1 MFPYAPGRS
10 TLNWLNPGG
19 TLLNRLFV
27 FALLA
32 PALLARAD
40 EPTGQ
45 LDASPTL
52 FTVMAALNMAGY
64 DADLAHSHPLRQ
76 LVRDQLAK
84 REIPSREKIREFVL
98 HHHQSND
105 TDELSQYISFAASVG
120 PAPDFDIKKRQVE
133 LPPDVV
139 PIQDFAALLPEFYKE
154 ADIPSLWQMAQPY
167 IESYIRIYHGPVVN
181 AIQEVNAYLRQQS
194 NGISRERFQIYIDLL
209 EAPNNFQTRNYG
221 FEYTVFIGPSLVS
234 GLGQTAQPRT
244 FDVRHSYL
252 HYLLEPLATHYHEIV
267 ERKKALADHL
277 ERAGGLPDAFKQ
289 DFLLLMSESLIK
301 AVEARLD
308 NNPREVGEALHEGYI
323 FAPYFAEKLPVYE
336 KQESSMAVYYP
347 DLVGAMDLVKEDQ
360 RLQSVNF
367 NSRPT
372 ERPAVRVT
380 TEKPLTG
387 AEKTLNDADTLY
399 ASHQFDQARTTYL
412 AVLSQTDQKPL
423 QARAYGGMAR
433 IALAKNDPETAETL
447 FQKDLDIGPDAEEH
461 AWALFYLGRLALAAG
476 ERDHGIQL
484 IQEALRLP
492 GASDRAR
499 KAASD
504 ALQQIPNK

>member
-1 MFPYAPGRS
+1 
-10 TLNWLNPGG
+10 
-19 TLLNRLFV
+19 LNRLFV
-27 FALLA
+27 YALLA
-32 PALLARAD
+32 LAALARAD

-76 LVRDQLAK
+76 IVRDQLA
-84 REIPSREKIREFVL
+84 RRDIPSLAKIKDFVI

-105 TDELSQYISFAASVG
+105 TAELSQYISLAATVG
-120 PAPDFDIKKRQVE
+120 PAPDFNIKQRQVE

-139 PIQDFAALLPEFYKE
+139 PIQEFAAMLPAFYKE
-154 ADIPSLWQMAQPY
+154 ADIPSLWKAAQPY
-167 IESYIRIYHGPVVN
+167 IDSYIRIYHTPVLN
-181 AIQEVNAYLRQQS
+181 AIQEVNVYLRQQS

-221 FEYTVFIGPSLVS
+221 FEYTVFVGPSVVQ

-244 FDVRHSYL
+244 FDVRHAYL
-252 HYLLEPLATHYHEIV
+252 HYLLEPLATHYKEILD
-267 ERKKALADHL
+267 RKKALAEHL
-277 ERAGGLPDAFKQ
+277 DRARALSDTFKE
-289 DFLLLMSESLIK
+289 DFLLLVSESLIK

-308 NNPREVGEALHEGYI
+308 NNQREVGEALHEGYI

-336 KQESSMAVYYP
+336 KQESSMAIYYP
-347 DLVGAMDLVKEDQ
+347 DLVGAIDLVKEDQ
-360 RLQSVNF
+360 RLQNVEF

-372 ERPAVRVT
+372 ERPAIKVT

-387 AEKTLNDADTLY
+387 VEKTLDEADTLY
-399 ASHQFDQARTTYL
+399 ASHQYDQARTTYL
-412 AVLSQTDQKPL
+412 AALSQTDQKPM
-423 QARAYGGMAR
+423 QAKAYGGMAR

-447 FQKDLDIGPDAEEH
+447 FQKALDLGPEPEEK
-461 AWALFYLGRLALAAG
+461 AWELFYLGRLALAAG

-492 GASDRAR
+492 GASDKAR

>member
-1 MFPYAPGRS
+1 M
-10 TLNWLNPGG
+10 
-19 TLLNRLFV
+19 NRLFV

-40 EPTGQ
+40 EPAGQ

-76 LVRDQLAK
+76 LVREQLAK
-84 REIPSREKIREFVL
+84 RDIPSLTKIRDFVI
-98 HHHQSND
+98 HHHQSTD
-105 TDELSQYISFAASVG
+105 TAELSQYISLAATIG
-120 PAPDFDIKKRQVE
+120 PAPDFAISQRQVE
-133 LPPDVV
+133 LPPDVA
-139 PIQDFAALLPEFYKE
+139 PIQEFAALLPAFYKE
-154 ADIPSLWQMAQPY
+154 ADIPSLWKMAQPY
-167 IESYIRIYHGPVVN
+167 IESYIRIYHGPVLN
-181 AIQEVNAYLRQQS
+181 AIQEVNAYLRQQT
-194 NGISRERFQIYIDLL
+194 NGISRERFQIFIDLL

-221 FEYTVFIGPSLVS
+221 FEYTVFIGPSVVS
-234 GLGQTAQPRT
+234 GIGQTAQPRT
-244 FDVRHSYL
+244 FDVRHAYL
-252 HYLLEPLATHYHEIV
+252 HYLLEPLATHYHEVI

-277 ERAGGLPDAFKQ
+277 ERAGGLPISFKE
-289 DFLLLMSESLIK
+289 DFLLLVSESLIK

-308 NNPREVGEALHEGYI
+308 NNQREVGEALREGYI
-323 FAPYFAEKLPVYE
+323 FTPYFAEKLPAYE
-336 KQESSMAVYYP
+336 KQESSMAIYYP
-347 DLVGAMDLVKEDQ
+347 DMVGAIDLVKEDQ
-360 RLQSVNF
+360 RLQSVTF

-387 AEKTLNDADTLY
+387 VEKTLDDAETLY
-399 ASHQFDQARTTYL
+399 TSRQYDQARTLYL

-423 QARAYGGMAR
+423 QAKAYGGMAR

-447 FQKDLDIGPDAEEH
+447 FQKDVDLGPEPEEH

-492 GASDRAR
+492 GASDKAR

-504 ALQQIPNK
+504 ALQQISIK